1 MAETNSIVAYRL
13 TEHARDEMSRRQIAE
28 AEVAKVLTA
37 PEQIETARAGREVD
51 QSRLQ
56 MGEPP
61 RTYLL
66 RVFVDIGCLP
76 PEAVAVYRTSKVA
89 KYWRIET

>member
-1 MAETNSIVAYRL
+1 MAETKSIVADRL
-13 TEHARDEMSRRQIAE
+13 TEHARDEMSRRQITE

-37 PEQIETARAGREVD
+37 PEQTETVRAGREVYP
-51 QSRLQ
+51 SRLQ

-66 RVFVDIGCLP
+66 CVLVDIDCLP
-76 PEAVAVYRTSKVA
+76 PEVVTVYRTGKVA
-89 KYWRIET
+89 KSGRIET